1 MDADKLEQAVKL
13 LTIEKQKLMGTIE
26 KIEESGINQELGD
39 STGELSAYDNH
50 PADLGSEVFERS
62 KDIALRDN
70 ENVLIADINHALDKI
85 EEGSYG
91 RCDVCKSVIPDARLK
106 ALPWAATCV
115 DCQQKLD
122 SHDNFVRPIEEYSLQ
137 SPFGRTFLDR
147 DAKQNVG
154 FDGEDS
160 LQAVWQYGSSDSPQ
174 DLPGSRDFSDMN
186 IDPNEQVGIVDTVDN
201 VPAHMDGTYD
211 QSAQFNRESSR
222 KRMSRIL

>member
-1 MDADKLEQAVKL
+1 MNADWLEQAAKRL
-13 LTIEKQKLMGTIE
+13 KIEKQKLTGMIE
-26 KIEESGINQELGD
+26 KIEENGISQELGD

-70 ENVLIADINHALDKI
+70 ENILIADIEHALDKI

-91 RCDVCKSVIPDARLK
+91 TCDVCKTVIPDARLK

-122 SHDNFVRPIEEYSLQ
+122 SHDIAVRPIEEYSLEP
-137 SPFGRTFLDR
+137 PFGRTFLDR

-160 LQAVWQYGSSDSPQ
+160 LQDVWQYGSSDSPQ
-174 DLPGSRDFSDMN
+174 DLPGSRDFSDLNM
-186 IDPNEQVGIVDTVDN
+186 DPNEQVGIVDQVDN
-201 VPAHMDGTYD
+201 LPAHMDGSRD
-211 QSAQFNRESSR
+211 QSAQLNRESSR